1 MSGGR
6 FGLLAGA
13 LGLAVAAASFF
24 AGLAV
29 LDDGQPD
36 PPPRGGDPSG
46 TTVAPIDTASTTT
59 TTAAEATLVSPAW
72 VAIVASAATEVEAQQ
87 AAAVVAAKRYP
98 SGVLR
103 SDDYPSLKAGLWVAY
118 AGPYPDRA
126 TAEAA
131 VGALA
136 DDGVDGA
143 YARCAGTVA
152 DCNANGNG
160 NENGGDGG
168 DGGGGRASR
177 AERAEPG

>member
-13 LGLAVAAASFF
+13 LALAVAAASFV

-29 LDDGQPD
+29 LDDGRPD
-36 PPPRGGDPSG
+36 APPRSRGATG
-46 TTVAPIDTASTTT
+46 TTVAPIETSSTTT
-59 TTAAEATLVSPAW
+59 TTTAGLLVSPSW
-72 VAIVASAATEVEAQQ
+72 VAVVASAGSEAEAQQ

-98 SGVLR
+98 SGVLH

-136 DDGVDGA
+136 DDGVGGA

-152 DCNANGNG
+152 DCSGGGNG
-160 NENGGDGG
+160 SAGGNGGDGDD
-168 DGGGGRASR
+168 DG
-177 AERAEPG
+177 